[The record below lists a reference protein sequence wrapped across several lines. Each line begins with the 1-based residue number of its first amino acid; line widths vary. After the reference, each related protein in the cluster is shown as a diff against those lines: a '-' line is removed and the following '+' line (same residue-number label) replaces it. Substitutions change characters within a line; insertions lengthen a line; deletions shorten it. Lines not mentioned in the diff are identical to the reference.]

1 MKFKTI
7 YNTGIQK
14 LDDSNGSRTY
24 VEVFTNDKE
33 EQYKIEIKSESYI
46 SQSYAKLYKWS
57 TTEGWLQIVNKNPKR
72 QFGVDISYQDNFP
85 ANIFDYMI
93 KDLKKL
99 AESF

>member
-7 YNTGIQK
+7 YNTGIEI
-14 LDDSNGSRTY
+14 LGDSNGSRTY

-46 SQSYAKLYKWS
+46 TQSYAKLYKWS
-57 TTEGWLQIVNKNPKR
+57 TTDGWLQIVNKNPRR
-72 QFGVDISYQDNFP
+72 QFGVDISYKDNFSV
-85 ANIFDYMI
+85 NVFDPII